1 MRKPSQFGRPI
12 RAAVI
17 AAAAWILPAGAE
29 GDVGAGTLPH
39 PRSTDFA
46 LTDVRGRTVTAADF
60 RGRSMLVY
68 FGYTR
73 CPDVCPLGLRNI
85 GAALEFLGDEANRM
99 ETVFISLDSYHDTP
113 QRVAAFIAKFRP
125 GMVGLTGDKRAVFQA
140 ARNYGVRYR
149 ATRGEAAAVSHVDYV
164 FYIGPDGSSRDVLP
178 GALAPEQMAAR
189 IRSATPALSLQTAVG
204 RHRDTA
210 GSAELRSFH
219 EK

>member
-1 MRKPSQFGRPI
+1 MRKPSQFGGPF

-17 AAAAWILPAGAE
+17 AAAAWIPSAGVE
-29 GDVGAGTLPH
+29 GDVGAHTLPH

-68 FGYTR
+68 FGFTR
-73 CPDVCPLGLRNI
+73 CPDVCPLGLRNM
-85 GAALEFLGDEANRM
+85 GAALELLGDEVGRM
-99 ETVFISLDSYHDTP
+99 STVFISVDSGHDTP
-113 QRVAAFIAKFRP
+113 DRVAAFIAKFQP
-125 GMVGLTGDKRAVFQA
+125 GIVGLTGDKRALFQA

-164 FYIGPDGSSRDVLP
+164 FHIGPDGLSRDVFP
-178 GALAPEQMAAR
+178 GALAPEQMASR

-210 GSAELRSFH
+210 ELAE
-219 EK
+219 